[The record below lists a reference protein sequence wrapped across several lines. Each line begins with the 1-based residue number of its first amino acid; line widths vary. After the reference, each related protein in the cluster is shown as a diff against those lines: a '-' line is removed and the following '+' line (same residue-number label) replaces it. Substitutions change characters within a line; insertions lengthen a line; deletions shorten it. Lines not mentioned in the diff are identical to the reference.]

1 MTSATTSPPER
12 QIRASYT
19 PSTVTVYQ
27 AFNEPIAA
35 AAVAVGTLA
44 VPGFKRTRSTWLKPT
59 LLYMIWRAD
68 WGRKGA
74 DQAHILAIDLRR
86 EAFEG
91 ALRLG
96 KLNEEGERAG
106 DVTVRWH
113 QERDIYGQPLGWK
126 TVSLGLRGEAVHKYV
141 DEWIVG
147 IRDITEECARIKRM
161 VDEGDEE
168 GAYAALPREE
178 AYELDRGVSERLG
191 ATYVV

>member
-1 MTSATTSPPER
+1 MTSTTTSPPER
-12 QIRASYT
+12 QIRASYS
-19 PSTVTVYQ
+19 PSTIIVYQ

-35 AAVAVGTLA
+35 AAVAAGTLA
-44 VPGFKRTRSTWLKPT
+44 VPGFKRTRSTWLKPS
-59 LLYMIWRAD
+59 LLYMMWRAD

-91 ALRLG
+91 ALRAG
-96 KLNEEGERAG
+96 KLEEEGERAG

-113 QERDIYGQPLGWK
+113 QERDIHGQPLGWK
-126 TVSLGLRGEAVHKYV
+126 TVSLGLRGDAVHKYV

-168 GAYAALPREE
+168 GAYAALPWEE
-178 AYELDRGVSERLG
+178 AYELDRGLSERLG
-191 ATYVV
+191 VSNVV